1 MEMRMQTYSR
11 SGRRTWRAAVPP
23 VLLGALLLAGCGDL
37 TVPDYNNPSIED
49 LRGSPTPAAV
59 KAAATGL
66 LVGARANIAEP
77 NAYISLLG
85 IVGRESYN
93 FDPSD
98 PRFITEML
106 APQLNPGSPAF
117 GANLWALRYR
127 NIQNAQI
134 LLGAVDRVT
143 EFNAAQK
150 EAIRGFAKTI
160 MALDFLLIV
169 NTRDV
174 AGVVID
180 VNRTLD
186 AGPGDLVDRAAGLA
200 HVVKLLD
207 EAAGHLQAAGAS
219 FPFPLSTGFARFD
232 TPPTFLRFSRA
243 LKARA
248 EVYRRQYASA
258 LNALEGSFL
267 NTSAPLDL
275 GAYHVYRTGSGETSN
290 GLVAKT
296 IFAHPSVMAD
306 AQRQADGTLDR
317 RVQQKVKV
325 VTPVTQQGFTSNLQ
339 FTIYDD
345 PSDPIPIITSEELIL
360 LRAEA
365 RWFTGNRPGALAD
378 LNLIRD
384 RAGGLAPIAMP
395 ASDQAFV
402 TALLRERF
410 YSLLFQ
416 GHRWIDLRRFNRIP
430 AGWATKFP
438 IPEAECLAR
447 KQSTPCD
454 LQ

>member
-1 MEMRMQTYSR
+1 MQTYSR
-11 SGRRTWRAAVPP
+11 SGRRAWRGAVLAT
-23 VLLGALLLAGCGDL
+23 LLGAAFLGGCGDL

-49 LRGSPTPAAV
+49 LRSNPTPAGV
-59 KAAATGL
+59 RAAATGL
-66 LVGARANIAEP
+66 LVGARANISAP
-77 NAYISLLG
+77 NAYVSLLG
-85 IVGRESYN
+85 ILGRESYN

-106 APQLNPGSPAF
+106 APELNPGSPAF

-127 NIQNAQI
+127 NIQNAVI
-134 LLGAVDRVT
+134 LLGAVDQVG
-143 EFNAAQK
+143 EFSPAQK

-180 VNRTLD
+180 VDRPLD
-186 AGPGDLVDRAAGLA
+186 AGPGELVDRAAGLA

-207 EAAGHLQAAGAS
+207 EAAVHLQAAGGG
-219 FPFPLSTGFARFD
+219 FPFPLSAGFSGFN
-232 TPPTFLRFSRA
+232 TPSTFLSFNRA

-258 LNALEGSFL
+258 LTALENSFVSA
-267 NTSAPLDL
+267 TAPLDR
-275 GAYHVYRTGSGETSN
+275 GVYHVYGTGSGETSN
-290 GLVAKT
+290 GLVAST
-296 IFAHPSVMAD
+296 IFAHPSVMTE
-306 AQRQADGTLDR
+306 AQRQPGGALDR
-317 RVQQKVKV
+317 RVQEKVKV
-325 VTPVTQQGFTSNLQ
+325 VEPVTQQGFTSNLK

-345 PSDPIPIITSEELIL
+345 PTDPIPVITNEELLL

-365 RWFTGNRPGALAD
+365 RWFTGNRPGALED
-378 LNLIRD
+378 LNLIRQ

-395 ASDQAFV
+395 ATDAAFV

-410 YSLLFQ
+410 YSLLFE
-416 GHRWIDLRRFNRIP
+416 GHRWIDLRRFNQLP
-430 AGWATKFP
+430 AAWARKFP

-447 KQSTPCD
+447 ERPTPCD